1 LRFAIARSVFRYE
14 GAIVRAIGLLK
25 VEEIDPLA
33 DWFAVQLVQLAR
45 LSGSNDMD
53 PPVPLRKLCRK

>member
-1 LRFAIARSVFRYE
+1 VFRYE

-45 LSGSNDMD
+45 LSGSNDVD
-53 PPVPLRKLCRK
+53 PPVPLRKLRRK